1 MCYNTP
7 YMNIL
12 FISNDL
18 IGGNLALLLKK
29 EGHNVKLFIEDSGRH
44 ENFDNMIVKTYSWEK
59 ELPWVGKNGLIIF
72 DDVGYGEIQDDLR
85 KKGYTVFGGSKI
97 GDKLEQDRVFGQKMF
112 RKYGLK
118 TVPLKNF
125 DTIKQAI
132 KYVKKNKR
140 AWVIKQNNHHYSKV
154 LNYVGEF
161 EDGRDVLGML
171 YNYYH
176 NKKTST
182 EKISLHERVRG
193 VEIGCG
199 RYFNGND
206 WVGPIELNIEYPKFF
221 PGDLGPMTSE
231 MGTLAWYTD
240 DENNKLFQETIAKMK
255 PYLEK
260 INFRGDFEINCMVNE
275 KGAWCLEATARIG
288 SPIVHLHSELNKSP
302 WGEFLYA
309 IAKGEQY
316 NLKWKKGYG
325 IVVLVAVPPFPYTEK
340 AQKNLLYGSYIYLDN
355 LKDKERKHVHFEEI
369 SYDTN
374 RKRHYISDIRGYILY
389 VTEVTSNVK
398 KTQKKVYDIIKKIYI
413 PKMFYREDIGTSF
426 VKGNKAKLKKWGYI
440 K

>member
-1 MCYNTP
+1 
-7 YMNIL
+7 MNIL

-44 ENFDNMIVKTYSWEK
+44 ENFNNLVTKTYNWKK
-59 ELPWVGKNGLIIF
+59 ELSWVGTDGLIVF

-85 KKGYTVFGGSKI
+85 KQGYTVFGGSRG
-97 GDKLEQDRVFGQKMF
+97 GDRLEQDRVFGQKTF
-112 RKYGLK
+112 RQFGIK
-118 TVPLKNF
+118 TFPLKDFNS
-125 DTIKQAI
+125 IKSAI
-132 KYVKKNKR
+132 AFVKKNKK

-161 EDGRDVLGML
+161 DDGRDVLGML

-176 NKKTST
+176 NKRTNS
-182 EKISLHERVRG
+182 EKISLHERIKG

-199 RYFNGND
+199 RYFNGKD
-206 WVGPIELNIEYPKFF
+206 WVGPIEINIEYPKFF
-221 PGDLGPMTSE
+221 PGDIGPMTSE

-240 DENNKLFQETIAKMK
+240 DEKNKLFQETIAKMK
-255 PYLEK
+255 PYLQK
-260 INFRGDFEINCMVNE
+260 VNFKGDFEINCIVNE
-275 KGAWCLEATARIG
+275 TGAYALEATTRMG
-288 SPIVHLHSELNKSP
+288 SPIIHLHSELNKSP

-316 NLKWKKGYG
+316 DLKWKKGYG

-340 AQKNLLYGSYIYLDN
+340 AQKNLLYGSYIYFDN
-355 LKDKERKHVHFEEI
+355 LKPSDYKHVHFEEV
-369 SYDTN
+369 SYNTGK
-374 RKRHYISDIRGYILY
+374 KRYYISDTRGYILY
-389 VTEVTSNVK
+389 VTDVTSSVK
-398 KTQKKVYDIIKKIYI
+398 KTQDSVYKKIKNIYI
-413 PKMFYREDIGTSF
+413 PKMFYRDDIGTSF
-426 VKGNKAKLKKWGYI
+426 LKGNKAKLKKWGYI